1 MKNADLKKIRERD
14 KHCWHCGADSDL
26 VPHHRANRGMGGSK
40 SLDNLQNVI
49 LICSAY
55 NGEMESNAATA
66 TLARDLGHK
75 LSKFMS
81 PTAPLFDIYSS
92 RWYFL
97 DEKGGK
103 TETEAPYYLI

>member
-1 MKNADLKKIRERD
+1 MKNSDLKKLRERD
-14 KHCWHCGADSDL
+14 KYCWHCGAESDL

-40 SLDNLQNVI
+40 ALDNLQNVI

-55 NGEMESNAATA
+55 NGEMESNADTA
-66 TLARDLGHK
+66 ALARDLGHK

-81 PTAPLFDIYSS
+81 PSAPVFDKFSY

-97 DEKGGK
+97 DDKGNK
-103 TETEAPYYLI
+103 AETEPPNYLI